1 MAHLLAPYDMIHIR
15 NVKKSLTY
23 SVRIEAV
30 ARRLDIVLLAQLLEL
45 LDCRLVAAGL
55 VAALQSDRLG
65 VTGALRAS
73 QSV

>member
-1 MAHLLAPYDMIHIR
+1 M
-15 NVKKSLTY
+15 
-23 SVRIEAV
+23 RIEAV